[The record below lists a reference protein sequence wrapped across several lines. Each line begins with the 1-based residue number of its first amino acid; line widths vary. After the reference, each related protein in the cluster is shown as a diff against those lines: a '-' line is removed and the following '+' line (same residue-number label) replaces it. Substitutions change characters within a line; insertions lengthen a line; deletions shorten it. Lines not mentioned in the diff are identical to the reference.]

1 MSTLVFA
8 KVRSGKLSNRDLAK
22 HYDRLYNQNKIKFGE
37 TGLDSNIKKAAY
49 IRKNHP
55 YIEVR
60 VRQEKLQSLID
71 RAGLEL
77 HGDIEVITGGVQR
90 NLTVLE
96 AKLDKGLTQ
105 KIEPINHP
113 AVALDPHKDL
123 KEQVLDISR
132 ISGEGGNIDFNTSMD
147 LSLATDIDPD
157 MMEPKNA
164 SAETQTESVITREVG
179 EQISKVVQAIGSQT
193 ELTTSLSENNSEEED
208 NGEAETSRMEIDAP
222 QRQVMTIQKDGNKI
236 TNKMK
241 LDTGNS
247 IPVWK
252 KANNSTDEAAYLR
265 QYIRDLTRFKEL
277 GLLDNDA
284 VLINASLVKSGRTGI
299 YAEMPKEAETQVAE
313 FIKYLRVAYGLSA
326 VDLLRELQSTKQENH
341 ESPFAFLSR
350 VINLY
355 YEARNEPK
363 KTVDQIMEVPVE
375 TNEIIR
381 LYLNGLKDARVR
393 VAIRSRLDDLDLKKI
408 AKATRNAQMALKES
422 SSLSVNHINADD
434 GLSVDTITEEL
445 QVLNINSNRGKSF
458 GQRNKFQRGKMSRQG
473 STRLENV
480 ECYFCHKR
488 GHFARDCRQ
497 KANSWKSRGS
507 LRKPGFNAR
516 GTTRYGGSNS
526 NYRSNKPNNPEAGQQ
541 KYSRRTTNFSCY
553 ECGKPGHYAKDC
565 RSKRSQQ

>member
-37 TGLDSNIKKAAY
+37 TGLEGNIKKAAY

-77 HGDIEVITGGVQR
+77 HGDIEVITGGIQR

-96 AKLDKGLTQ
+96 EKLDKGLTQ
-105 KIEPINHP
+105 KIQPINHP
-113 AVALDPHKDL
+113 AVALDSTKDL
-123 KEQVLDISR
+123 KEQVLNLSR
-132 ISGEGGNIDFNTSMD
+132 ISGEGGKIDFNTSMD

-157 MMEPKNA
+157 MMEPKNV
-164 SAETQTESVITREVG
+164 SAETQTEIVDTREVG
-179 EQISKVVQAIGSQT
+179 EQIGEQISKVFQAMGSQT
-193 ELTTSLSENNSEEED
+193 DLTPSLSENYSEGED
-208 NGEAETSRMEIDAP
+208 NEEAETPSMEVDAP
-222 QRQVMTIQKDGNKI
+222 QRQVMAI

-284 VLINASLVKSGRTGI
+284 VLINASLVKSGRTAI
-299 YAEMPKEAETQVAE
+299 YAEMPKEAETKVEE

-363 KTVDQIMEVPVE
+363 KTAQQIMEVPTE

-393 VAIRSRLDDLDLKKI
+393 VAIRSRLDDLDLTKI

-422 SSLSVNHINADD
+422 NSLSVNHINADN

-445 QVLNINSNRGKSF
+445 QVLNINSHRGKPF
-458 GQRNKFQRGKMSRQG
+458 GQRNKFQRGRTNRQG
-473 STRLENV
+473 STRFENV

-497 KANSWKSRGS
+497 KTNSSWKSRGPS
-507 LRKPGFNAR
+507 RKPGFSNR
-516 GTTRYGGSNS
+516 GTTRYGGPNS
-526 NYRSNKPNNPEAGQQ
+526 NYRSNKPTNPEAGQQ
-541 KYSRRTTNFSCY
+541 KYSRRTPNFSCY

>member
-96 AKLDKGLTQ
+96 EKLDKGLTQ
-105 KIEPINHP
+105 KIDPINHP
-113 AVALDPHKDL
+113 AVALDPNKDL
-123 KEQVLDISR
+123 KEQLLDLSR

-157 MMEPKNA
+157 LMEPKNV
-164 SAETQTESVITREVG
+164 SIDTQTETVDTREIG
-179 EQISKVVQAIGSQT
+179 EQISAITQTIGNQTEVEIGTKESQT
-193 ELTTSLSENNSEEED
+193 EAIDEEVDTSTMEVDKTS
-208 NGEAETSRMEIDAP
+208 GQVFTVETS
-222 QRQVMTIQKDGNKI
+222 N
-236 TNKMK
+236 MK

-247 IPVWK
+247 IPIWK
-252 KANNSTDEAAYLR
+252 KANNQADEAAYLR
-265 QYIRDLTRFKEL
+265 QYIRDIIRFKEL
-277 GLLDNDA
+277 GLLKNDA

-299 YAEMPKEAETQVAE
+299 YAEMPKEAEGDVKE

-326 VDLLRELQSTKQENH
+326 VDLLRELQNTRQESH

-355 YEARNEPK
+355 YEARNETK
-363 KTVDQIMEVPVE
+363 KMIAEIMKVPTE

-381 LYLNGLKDARVR
+381 LYLNGLKDPRVR
-393 VAIRSRLDDLDLKKI
+393 VAIRSRLDDLDLNKI

-422 SSLSVNHINADD
+422 NSLSVNHVAASNPGSSIED
-434 GLSVDTITEEL
+434 ITEEL
-445 QVLNINSNRGKSF
+445 QVLNINSSRGKSW
-458 GQRNKFQRGKMSRQG
+458 GQRGKTSQWKHNHNKSPRMD
-473 STRLENV
+473 NV

-526 NYRSNKPNNPEAGQQ
+526 NYKSNKPNNSEAGQQ
-541 KYSRRTTNFSCY
+541 KYSRRTPNFSCY

>member
-96 AKLDKGLTQ
+96 EKLDKGLTQ
-105 KIEPINHP
+105 KIDPINHP
-113 AVALDPHKDL
+113 AVALDPNKDL
-123 KEQVLDISR
+123 KEQLLDLSR

-157 MMEPKNA
+157 LMEPKNV
-164 SAETQTESVITREVG
+164 SIDTQTETVDTREIG
-179 EQISKVVQAIGSQT
+179 EQISAITQTIGNQTEVEIGTKESQT
-193 ELTTSLSENNSEEED
+193 EAIDEEVDTSTMEVDKTS
-208 NGEAETSRMEIDAP
+208 GQVFTVETS
-222 QRQVMTIQKDGNKI
+222 N
-236 TNKMK
+236 MK

-247 IPVWK
+247 IPIWK
-252 KANNSTDEAAYLR
+252 KANNQADEAAYLR
-265 QYIRDLTRFKEL
+265 QYIRDIIRFKEL
-277 GLLDNDA
+277 GLLKNDA

-299 YAEMPKEAETQVAE
+299 YAEMPKEAEGDVKE
-313 FIKYLRVAYGLSA
+313 FIKYLRIAYGLSA
-326 VDLLRELQSTKQENH
+326 VDLLRELQNTRQESH

-355 YEARNEPK
+355 YEARNETK
-363 KTVDQIMEVPVE
+363 KTIAEIMKVPTE

-381 LYLNGLKDARVR
+381 LYLNGLKDPRVR
-393 VAIRSRLDDLDLKKI
+393 VAIRSRLDDLDLNKI

-422 SSLSVNHINADD
+422 NSLSVNHVAASNPGSSIED
-434 GLSVDTITEEL
+434 ITEEL
-445 QVLNINSNRGKSF
+445 QVLNINSSRGKSW
-458 GQRNKFQRGKMSRQG
+458 GQRGKTSQWKHNHNKSPRMD
-473 STRLENV
+473 NV

-526 NYRSNKPNNPEAGQQ
+526 NYRSNKPNNSEAGQQ
-541 KYSRRTTNFSCY
+541 KYSRRTPNFSCY

-565 RSKRSQQ
+565 RSKRPQQ

>member
-96 AKLDKGLTQ
+96 EKLDKGLTQ
-105 KIEPINHP
+105 KIDPINHP
-113 AVALDPHKDL
+113 AVALDPNKDL
-123 KEQVLDISR
+123 KEQLLDLSR

-157 MMEPKNA
+157 LMEPKNV
-164 SAETQTESVITREVG
+164 SIDTQTETVDTREIG
-179 EQISKVVQAIGSQT
+179 EQISAITQTIGNQTEVEIGTKESQT
-193 ELTTSLSENNSEEED
+193 EAIDEEVDTSTMEVDKTS
-208 NGEAETSRMEIDAP
+208 GQVFTVETS
-222 QRQVMTIQKDGNKI
+222 N
-236 TNKMK
+236 MK

-247 IPVWK
+247 IPIWK
-252 KANNSTDEAAYLR
+252 KANNQADEAAYLR
-265 QYIRDLTRFKEL
+265 QYIRDIIRFKEL
-277 GLLDNDA
+277 GLLKNDA

-299 YAEMPKEAETQVAE
+299 YAEMPKEAEGDVKE

-326 VDLLRELQSTKQENH
+326 VDLLRELQNTRQESH

-355 YEARNEPK
+355 YEARNETK
-363 KTVDQIMEVPVE
+363 KTIAEIMKVPTE

-381 LYLNGLKDARVR
+381 LYLNGLKDPRVR
-393 VAIRSRLDDLDLKKI
+393 VAIRSRLDDLDLNKI

-422 SSLSVNHINADD
+422 NSLSVNHVAASNPGSSIED
-434 GLSVDTITEEL
+434 ITEEL
-445 QVLNINSNRGKSF
+445 QVLNINSSRGKSW
-458 GQRNKFQRGKMSRQG
+458 GQRGKTSQWKHNHNKSPRMD
-473 STRLENV
+473 NV

-526 NYRSNKPNNPEAGQQ
+526 NYRSNKPNNSEAGQQ
-541 KYSRRTTNFSCY
+541 KYSRRTPNFSCY

>member
-1 MSTLVFA
+1 MTLVFA
-8 KVRSGKLSNRDLAK
+8 RVRSGKLSNRDLAK
-22 HYDRLYNQNKIKFGE
+22 HYDRLYNQNKIRFGE
-37 TGLDSNIKKAAY
+37 TDLDSNIKKAAY
-49 IRKNHP
+49 VRKYHP
-55 YIEVR
+55 YIEIR

-71 RAGLEL
+71 RAGLEY
-77 HGDIEVITGGVQR
+77 HGDIEVITGGLSR

-96 AKLDKGLTQ
+96 QKIDKGLEG
-105 KIEPINHP
+105 KIAPINHP
-113 AVALDPHKDL
+113 AVKLDPHRDV
-123 KEQVLDISR
+123 KEQINNLSR
-132 ISGEGGNIDFNTSMD
+132 ISADGEAIDFNTSMD

-157 MMEPKNA
+157 MMEPNNA
-164 SAETQTESVITREVG
+164 SIETQTETINTKDTGTEQPSFDHQIEDQVSETSEG
-179 EQISKVVQAIGSQT
+179 QPEEYDEHNSSNMQIST
-193 ELTTSLSENNSEEED
+193 
-208 NGEAETSRMEIDAP
+208 P
-222 QRQVMTIQKDGNKI
+222 QRQVMAI

-299 YAEMPKEAETQVAE
+299 YAEMPKEAESEVEE

-363 KTVDQIMEVPVE
+363 KTVQQIMVIPTE

-381 LYLNGLKDARVR
+381 LYLNGLKDPRVR
-393 VAIRSRLDDLDLKKI
+393 VAIRSRLDDLDLTKI

-422 SSLSVNHINADD
+422 NSLNVNHINADN
-434 GLSVDTITEEL
+434 GPSVDNITEEL
-445 QVLNINSNRGKSF
+445 QVLNINSSRGKQF
-458 GQRNKFQRGKMSRQG
+458 GQRNKFQRGRPTRQG
-473 STRLENV
+473 STRMDNV

-497 KANSWKSRGS
+497 KANSSWKPRGQFRKSGFNSRGS
-507 LRKPGFNAR
+507 
-516 GTTRYGGSNS
+516 TRYNGTSS
-526 NYRSNKPNNPEAGQQ
+526 SYKTNKTNNQDAGPQ
-541 KYSRRTTNFSCY
+541 KYSRRTHNFSCF

>member
-96 AKLDKGLTQ
+96 EKLDKGLTQ
-105 KIEPINHP
+105 KIDPINHP
-113 AVALDPHKDL
+113 AVALDPNKDL
-123 KEQVLDISR
+123 KEQLLDLSR

-157 MMEPKNA
+157 LMEPKNV
-164 SAETQTESVITREVG
+164 SIDTQTETVDTREIG
-179 EQISKVVQAIGSQT
+179 EQISAITQTIGNQTEVEIGTKESQT
-193 ELTTSLSENNSEEED
+193 EAIDEEVDTSTMEVDKTS
-208 NGEAETSRMEIDAP
+208 GQVFTVETS
-222 QRQVMTIQKDGNKI
+222 N
-236 TNKMK
+236 MK

-247 IPVWK
+247 IPIWK
-252 KANNSTDEAAYLR
+252 KANNQADEAAYLR
-265 QYIRDLTRFKEL
+265 QYIRDIIRFKEL
-277 GLLDNDA
+277 GLLKNDA

-299 YAEMPKEAETQVAE
+299 YAEMPKEAEGDVKE
-313 FIKYLRVAYGLSA
+313 FIKYLRIAYGLSA
-326 VDLLRELQSTKQENH
+326 VDLLRELQNTRQESH

-355 YEARNEPK
+355 YEARNETK
-363 KTVDQIMEVPVE
+363 KTIAEIMKVPTE

-381 LYLNGLKDARVR
+381 LYLNGLKDPRVR
-393 VAIRSRLDDLDLKKI
+393 VAIRSRLDDLDLNKI

-422 SSLSVNHINADD
+422 NSLSVNHVAASNPGSSIED
-434 GLSVDTITEEL
+434 ITEEL
-445 QVLNINSNRGKSF
+445 QVLNINSSRGKSW
-458 GQRNKFQRGKMSRQG
+458 GQRGKTSQWKHNHNKSPRMD
-473 STRLENV
+473 NV

-526 NYRSNKPNNPEAGQQ
+526 NYRSNKPNNSEAGQQ
-541 KYSRRTTNFSCY
+541 KYSRRTPNFSCY

>member
-96 AKLDKGLTQ
+96 EKLDKGLTQ
-105 KIEPINHP
+105 KIDPINHP
-113 AVALDPHKDL
+113 AVALDPNKDL
-123 KEQVLDISR
+123 KEQLLDLSR

-157 MMEPKNA
+157 LMEPKNV
-164 SAETQTESVITREVG
+164 SIDTQTETVDTREIG
-179 EQISKVVQAIGSQT
+179 EQISAITQTIGNQTEVEIGTKESQT
-193 ELTTSLSENNSEEED
+193 EAIDEEVDSSTMEVDKTS
-208 NGEAETSRMEIDAP
+208 GQVFTVETS
-222 QRQVMTIQKDGNKI
+222 N
-236 TNKMK
+236 MK

-247 IPVWK
+247 IPIWK
-252 KANNSTDEAAYLR
+252 KANNQADEAAYLR
-265 QYIRDLTRFKEL
+265 QYIRDIIRFKEL
-277 GLLDNDA
+277 GLLKNDA

-299 YAEMPKEAETQVAE
+299 YAEMPKEAEGDVKE
-313 FIKYLRVAYGLSA
+313 FIKYLRIAYGLSA
-326 VDLLRELQSTKQENH
+326 VDLLRELQNTRQESH

-355 YEARNEPK
+355 YEARNETK
-363 KTVDQIMEVPVE
+363 KTIAEIMKVPTE

-381 LYLNGLKDARVR
+381 LYLNGLKDPRVR
-393 VAIRSRLDDLDLKKI
+393 VAIRSRLDDLDLNKI

-422 SSLSVNHINADD
+422 NSLSVNHVAASNPGSSIED
-434 GLSVDTITEEL
+434 ITEEL
-445 QVLNINSNRGKSF
+445 QVLNINSSRGKSW
-458 GQRNKFQRGKMSRQG
+458 GQRGKTSQWKHNHNKSPRMD
-473 STRLENV
+473 NV

-526 NYRSNKPNNPEAGQQ
+526 NYRSNKPNNSEAGQQ
-541 KYSRRTTNFSCY
+541 KYSRRTPNFSCY

>member
-96 AKLDKGLTQ
+96 EKLDKGLTQ
-105 KIEPINHP
+105 KIDPINHP
-113 AVALDPHKDL
+113 AVALDPNKDL
-123 KEQVLDISR
+123 KEQLLDLSR

-157 MMEPKNA
+157 LMEPKNV
-164 SAETQTESVITREVG
+164 SIDTQTETVDTREIG
-179 EQISKVVQAIGSQT
+179 EQISAITQTIGNQTEVEIGTKESQT
-193 ELTTSLSENNSEEED
+193 EAIDEEVDTSTMEVDKTS
-208 NGEAETSRMEIDAP
+208 GQVFTVETS
-222 QRQVMTIQKDGNKI
+222 N
-236 TNKMK
+236 MK

-247 IPVWK
+247 IPIWK
-252 KANNSTDEAAYLR
+252 KANNQADEAAYLR
-265 QYIRDLTRFKEL
+265 QYIRDIIRFKEL
-277 GLLDNDA
+277 GLLKNDA

-299 YAEMPKEAETQVAE
+299 YAEMPKEAEGDVKE
-313 FIKYLRVAYGLSA
+313 FIKYLRIAYGLSA
-326 VDLLRELQSTKQENH
+326 VDLLRELQNTRQESH

-355 YEARNEPK
+355 YEARNETK
-363 KTVDQIMEVPVE
+363 KTIAEIMKVPTE

-381 LYLNGLKDARVR
+381 LYLNGLKDPRVR
-393 VAIRSRLDDLDLKKI
+393 VAIRSRLDDLDLNKI

-422 SSLSVNHINADD
+422 NSLSVNHVAASNPGSSIED
-434 GLSVDTITEEL
+434 ITEEL
-445 QVLNINSNRGKSF
+445 QVLNINSSRGKSW
-458 GQRNKFQRGKMSRQG
+458 GQRGKTSQWKHNHNKSPRMD
-473 STRLENV
+473 NV

-526 NYRSNKPNNPEAGQQ
+526 NYKSNKPNNSEAGQQ
-541 KYSRRTTNFSCY
+541 KYSRRTPNFSCY

>member
-96 AKLDKGLTQ
+96 EKLDKGLTQ
-105 KIEPINHP
+105 KIDPINHP
-113 AVALDPHKDL
+113 AVALDPNKDL
-123 KEQVLDISR
+123 KEQLLDLSR

-157 MMEPKNA
+157 LMEPKNV
-164 SAETQTESVITREVG
+164 SIDTQTETVDTREIG
-179 EQISKVVQAIGSQT
+179 EQISAITQTIGNQTEVEIGTKESQT
-193 ELTTSLSENNSEEED
+193 EAIDEEVDTSTMEVDKTS
-208 NGEAETSRMEIDAP
+208 GQVFTVETS
-222 QRQVMTIQKDGNKI
+222 N
-236 TNKMK
+236 MK

-247 IPVWK
+247 IPIWK
-252 KANNSTDEAAYLR
+252 KANNQADEAAYLR
-265 QYIRDLTRFKEL
+265 QYIRDIIRFKEL
-277 GLLDNDA
+277 GLLKNDA

-299 YAEMPKEAETQVAE
+299 YAEMPKEAEGDVKE

-326 VDLLRELQSTKQENH
+326 VDLLRELQNTRQESH

-355 YEARNEPK
+355 YEARNETK
-363 KTVDQIMEVPVE
+363 KTIAEIMKVPTE

-381 LYLNGLKDARVR
+381 LYLNGLKDPRVR
-393 VAIRSRLDDLDLKKI
+393 VAIRSRLDDLDLNKI

-422 SSLSVNHINADD
+422 NSLSVNHVAASNPGSSIED
-434 GLSVDTITEEL
+434 ITEEL
-445 QVLNINSNRGKSF
+445 QVLNINSSRGKSW
-458 GQRNKFQRGKMSRQG
+458 GQRGKTSQWKHNHNKSPRMD
-473 STRLENV
+473 NV

-526 NYRSNKPNNPEAGQQ
+526 NYKSNKPNNSEAGQQ
-541 KYSRRTTNFSCY
+541 KYSRRTPNFSCY

>member
-96 AKLDKGLTQ
+96 EKLDKGLTQ
-105 KIEPINHP
+105 KIDPINHP
-113 AVALDPHKDL
+113 AVALDPNKDL
-123 KEQVLDISR
+123 KEQLLDLSR

-157 MMEPKNA
+157 LMEPKNV
-164 SAETQTESVITREVG
+164 SIDTQTKTVDTREIG
-179 EQISKVVQAIGSQT
+179 EQISAITHTIGNQTAVEIGTKESQT
-193 ELTTSLSENNSEEED
+193 EAIDEEVDSSTMEVDKTS
-208 NGEAETSRMEIDAP
+208 GQVFTVETS
-222 QRQVMTIQKDGNKI
+222 N
-236 TNKMK
+236 MK

-247 IPVWK
+247 IPIWK
-252 KANNSTDEAAYLR
+252 KANNQADEAAYLR
-265 QYIRDLTRFKEL
+265 QYIRDIIRFKEL
-277 GLLDNDA
+277 GLLKNDA

-299 YAEMPKEAETQVAE
+299 YAEMPKEAEGDVKE
-313 FIKYLRVAYGLSA
+313 FIKYLRIAYGLSA
-326 VDLLRELQSTKQENH
+326 VDLLRELQNTRQESH

-355 YEARNEPK
+355 YEARNEAK
-363 KTVDQIMEVPVE
+363 KTIAEIMKVPTE

-381 LYLNGLKDARVR
+381 LYLNGLKDPRVR
-393 VAIRSRLDDLDLKKI
+393 VAIRSRLDDLDLNKI

-422 SSLSVNHINADD
+422 NSLSVNHVAASNPGSSIED
-434 GLSVDTITEEL
+434 ITEEL
-445 QVLNINSNRGKSF
+445 QVLNINSSRGKSW
-458 GQRNKFQRGKMSRQG
+458 GQRGKTSQWKHNHNKSPRMD
-473 STRLENV
+473 NV

-526 NYRSNKPNNPEAGQQ
+526 NYRSNKPNNSEAGQQ
-541 KYSRRTTNFSCY
+541 KYSRRTPNFSCY

>member
-1 MSTLVFA
+1 M
-8 KVRSGKLSNRDLAK
+8 
-22 HYDRLYNQNKIKFGE
+22 
-37 TGLDSNIKKAAY
+37 
-49 IRKNHP
+49 
-55 YIEVR
+55 
-60 VRQEKLQSLID
+60 
-71 RAGLEL
+71 
-77 HGDIEVITGGVQR
+77 HGDIEVITGGIQR

-96 AKLDKGLTQ
+96 EKLDRGLTQ

-113 AVALDPHKDL
+113 AVALDSTKDL
-123 KEQVLDISR
+123 KEQVLDLSR
-132 ISGEGGNIDFNTSMD
+132 IAGEGGKIDFNTSMD

-157 MMEPKNA
+157 MMEPKNV
-164 SAETQTESVITREVG
+164 SAETQTEIVDTREVG
-179 EQISKVVQAIGSQT
+179 EQIGEQISKVFQAMGSQT
-193 ELTTSLSENNSEEED
+193 DLTPSLSENYSEGGD
-208 NGEAETSRMEIDAP
+208 NEEAETPSMEVDAP
-222 QRQVMTIQKDGNKI
+222 QRQVMAI

-299 YAEMPKEAETQVAE
+299 YAEMPKEAETKVEE

-363 KTVDQIMEVPVE
+363 KTVQQIMEVPTE

-393 VAIRSRLDDLDLKKI
+393 VAIRSRLDDLDLTKI
-408 AKATRNAQMALKES
+408 AKATRNAQIGS
-422 SSLSVNHINADD
+422 Q
-434 GLSVDTITEEL
+434 TI
-445 QVLNINSNRGKSF
+445 SR
-458 GQRNKFQRGKMSRQG
+458 KMF
-473 STRLENV
+473 E
-480 ECYFCHKR
+480 
-488 GHFARDCRQ
+488 
-497 KANSWKSRGS
+497 
-507 LRKPGFNAR
+507 
-516 GTTRYGGSNS
+516 
-526 NYRSNKPNNPEAGQQ
+526 
-541 KYSRRTTNFSCY
+541 
-553 ECGKPGHYAKDC
+553 
-565 RSKRSQQ
+565 